1 MAQAR
6 ALTGAR
12 GSGHDILSRYIL
24 SVYLQLI
31 ALCAGSFVSIY
42 LIIDFLER
50 IGRFTRAQAEPYH
63 IFLFFVYK
71 IPEIT
76 NQITPLAVLMA
87 TLLTLGMLARH
98 SEVTA
103 MRSCGMSMVRI
114 TAPILFAAFFI
125 SIFTFI
131 VAEFVIPE
139 TFARMQY
146 TQEVLIQKK
155 SPNTF
160 FRQQNIWYREE
171 NTLLQARTFI
181 PAASTLKGITL
192 WHIGPGMRPEQRVEA
207 DSAVFTDAGW
217 LLKDVVIRAITEGDV
232 ISTLTR
238 RELPVPLK
246 LKVAD
251 LKVLEKQAAS
261 MGLTDLRR
269 YCRKLKK
276 GGYDVTRYMAEL
288 HSRVS
293 LPFASLVMGFLGI
306 PFALRSGRTSGIAVG
321 IGVSLAIGFS
331 YFAINAILLSLGQA
345 GMLPPLISAWAAN
358 FLFTGFGVWLAM
370 TVNR

>member
-1 MAQAR
+1 M
-6 ALTGAR
+6 
-12 GSGHDILSRYIL
+12 
-24 SVYLQLI
+24 
-31 ALCAGSFVSIY
+31 
-42 LIIDFLER
+42 
-50 IGRFTRAQAEPYH
+50 
-63 IFLFFVYK
+63 
-71 IPEIT
+71 
-76 NQITPLAVLMA
+76 
-87 TLLTLGMLARH
+87 
-98 SEVTA
+98 
-103 MRSCGMSMVRI
+103 
-114 TAPILFAAFFI
+114 
-125 SIFTFI
+125 FTFI

-321 IGVSLAIGFS
+321 IGVSLAIGFG

-345 GMLPPLISAWAAN
+345 GVLPPLISAWAAN
-358 FLFTGFGVWLAM
+358 FLFTGLGVWLAM